1 MEQKKSVKY
10 YPKDEND
17 RFNFLLDF
25 KKIKDKKG
33 SLFIMN
39 ALVDH
44 LRK

>member
-10 YPKDEND
+10 YPNDEND
-17 RFNFLLDF
+17 RFNFLLDL
-25 KKIKDKKG
+25 KKLKIKKS